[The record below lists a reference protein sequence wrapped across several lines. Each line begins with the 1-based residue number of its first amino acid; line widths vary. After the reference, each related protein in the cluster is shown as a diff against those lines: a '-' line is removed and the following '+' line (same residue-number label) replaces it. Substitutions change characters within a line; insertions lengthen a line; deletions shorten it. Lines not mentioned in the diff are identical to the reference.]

1 MKMASKK
8 EDYLKNEDD
17 LKNSDNLKNE
27 DDLKIK
33 TTSKIMSGGGLSFQA
48 MFAAPNTSK
57 SCIWHS
63 SIAIWNY
70 SGSGRVGSG
79 RSNSDYKAIS
89 ASQQSWS
96 LGLAELGKIML
107 FLLATNVV
115 ASRPPERR
123 PTGMPHARAKMKI
136 MAMMK

>member
-70 SGSGRVGSG
+70 SGSVWVGSG
-79 RSNSDYKAIS
+79 RLGPIVIITLSQPASRAGALAWLSLAKSDC
-89 ASQQSWS
+89 SWMMIYSVLYMTRPHKTCTRS
-96 LGLAELGKIML
+96 LG
-107 FLLATNVV
+107 V
-115 ASRPPERR
+115 
-123 PTGMPHARAKMKI
+123 
-136 MAMMK
+136 

>member
-70 SGSGRVGSG
+70 SGWGRVGW
-79 RSNSDYKAIS
+79 SNSDYKAIS
-89 ASQQSWS
+89 PSQQSWS
-96 LGLAELGKIML
+96 LGLAI
-107 FLLATNVV
+107 LLQSNTHHQFPGFFRISYMRIN
-115 ASRPPERR
+115 S
-123 PTGMPHARAKMKI
+123 
-136 MAMMK
+136 

>member
-63 SIAIWNY
+63 SIVVWNY
-70 SGSGRVGSG
+70 SGSGR
-79 RSNSDYKAIS
+79 
-89 ASQQSWS
+89 
-96 LGLAELGKIML
+96 LGLGRVGPIVIIKLSQP
-107 FLLATNVV
+107 
-115 ASRPPERR
+115 ASRAGALAWLSLAII
-123 PTGMPHARAKMKI
+123 TH
-136 MAMMK
+136 

>member
-27 DDLKIK
+27 DDPKIK

-70 SGSGRVGSG
+70 SGSGRFGSGRVGSG
-79 RSNSDYKAIS
+79 RSNSDYNAIS

-96 LGLAELGKIML
+96 FGLAELGKNCTERSL
-107 FLLATNVV
+107 VTAPTNLW
-115 ASRPPERR
+115 
-123 PTGMPHARAKMKI
+123 
-136 MAMMK
+136 

>member
-63 SIAIWNY
+63 SIANWHY
-70 SGSGRVGSG
+70 SGSARLGPIVII
-79 RSNSDYKAIS
+79 KL
-89 ASQQSWS
+89 SQ
-96 LGLAELGKIML
+96 L
-107 FLLATNVV
+107 
-115 ASRPPERR
+115 ASRAGALAWLSLAIREETSVYSSHTNQSAKTHQTTQNMKPNNN
-123 PTGMPHARAKMKI
+123 PTKHD
-136 MAMMK
+136 